1 MLTYIIAVIVAGVLV
16 SVLMGLK
23 TTLLQNAVLGIVGSI
38 IGEHLF
44 TALGFYSFGLISKI
58 ITSFIGACIFVF
70 LITFIFSK
78 KKR

>member
-1 MLTYIIAVIVAGVLV
+1 MLTYIIAGIVAGVLV

-58 ITSFIGACIFVF
+58 IRGCKKSCVF
-70 LITFIFSK
+70 GK
-78 KKR
+78 

>member
-1 MLTYIIAVIVAGVLV
+1 MLTYIIAGIIAGILV

-23 TTLLQNAVLGIVGSI
+23 TTLLQNAILGIVGSI

-44 TALGFYSFGLISKI
+44 MELGFYSFGLVSKV

-70 LITFIFSK
+70 LITLIFSK